1 MDRPTQKDEENEL
14 NQQELEERIKVN
26 YLKRNNKYIKKI
38 ITRCPKDRHCP
49 WTSYAVFALHLL
61 RIIYILEVKFN

>member
-1 MDRPTQKDEENEL
+1 LIKRVSLDIISDIEMDRPTQKDEENEL

-38 ITRCPKDRHCP
+38 ITRCPKDHHCP
-49 WTSYAVFALHLL
+49 
-61 RIIYILEVKFN
+61 